1 MSLSGWNYWD
11 IFFIILGCYFII
23 RGSFRGFVGEV
34 ITLVGFLAS
43 FYLSFNYSGGIGRF
57 LSVTM
62 GLNAYMAQAA
72 AAVLIWLS
80 VTLIAAMLRMILK
93 SLIGAASLGG
103 IDKLLGLFSGVIK
116 SVIVVYVVITGG
128 LLLAPVVTPTW
139 MSQSDILRYAG
150 RSWPQ
155 FRAMFIDLNLLP
167 EGTTLPDGTLE
178 QILRPYRTGG
188 GGPEGY
194 DPTPGR
200 T

>member
-43 FYLSFNYSGGIGRF
+43 FYLSFHYSGGIGRF

-80 VTLIAAMLRMILK
+80 VTLIAAMLPMILK

>member
-43 FYLSFNYSGGIGRF
+43 FYLSFHYSGGIGRF

-155 FRAMFIDLNLLP
+155 FRAMFIDLDLLP

>member
-43 FYLSFNYSGGIGRF
+43 FYLSFHYSGGIGRF

-80 VTLIAAMLRMILK
+80 VTLIAAMLCMILK

>member
-43 FYLSFNYSGGIGRF
+43 FYLSFHYSGGLGRF

>member
-43 FYLSFNYSGGIGRF
+43 FYLSFHYSGGIGRF

-155 FRAMFIDLNLLP
+155 FRAMFIGLNLLP

>member
-1 MSLSGWNYWD
+1 MSLSSWNYWD

-43 FYLSFNYSGGIGRF
+43 FYLSFHYSGGIGRF

>member
-43 FYLSFNYSGGIGRF
+43 FYLSFHYSGGIGRF

-116 SVIVVYVVITGG
+116 SVIVVFVVITGG

>member
-34 ITLVGFLAS
+34 IMLVGFLAS
-43 FYLSFNYSGGIGRF
+43 FYLSFHYSGGIGRF

-155 FRAMFIDLNLLP
+155 FRAMFIDLDLLP

>member
-43 FYLSFNYSGGIGRF
+43 FYLSFHYSGGIGRF

-155 FRAMFIDLNLLP
+155 FRAMFIDLDLLP
-167 EGTTLPDGTLE
+167 DGTTLPDGTLE

>member
-43 FYLSFNYSGGIGRF
+43 FYLSFHYSGGIGRF

-194 DPTPGR
+194 APTPGR

>member
-43 FYLSFNYSGGIGRF
+43 FYLSFHYSGGIGRF

-93 SLIGAASLGG
+93 SLVGAASLGG

-194 DPTPGR
+194 DPSPGR

>member
-43 FYLSFNYSGGIGRF
+43 FYLSFHYSGGIGRF

-155 FRAMFIDLNLLP
+155 FRAMFIDLDLLP

-178 QILRPYRTGG
+178 QILRPYRTGD

>member
-23 RGSFRGFVGEV
+23 RGSFRGFVGEI
-34 ITLVGFLAS
+34 ITLAGFLAS
-43 FYLSFNYSGGIGRF
+43 FYLSFHYSGGIGRF

>member
-43 FYLSFNYSGGIGRF
+43 FYLSFHYSGGIGRF

-150 RSWPQ
+150 RSWSQ

>member
-43 FYLSFNYSGGIGRF
+43 FYLSFHYSGGIGRF

-80 VTLIAAMLRMILK
+80 VTLIAAILRMILK

>member
-43 FYLSFNYSGGIGRF
+43 FYLSFHYFGGIGRF

>member
-43 FYLSFNYSGGIGRF
+43 FYLSFHYSGGIGRF

>member
-23 RGSFRGFVGEV
+23 RDSFRGFVGEV

-43 FYLSFNYSGGIGRF
+43 FYLSFHYSGGIGRF

>member
-43 FYLSFNYSGGIGRF
+43 FYLSFHYSGGIGRF

-80 VTLIAAMLRMILK
+80 VTLIAAMLRMILN

-155 FRAMFIDLNLLP
+155 FRAMFIYLNLLP

>member
-43 FYLSFNYSGGIGRF
+43 FYLSFHYSGGIGRF

-93 SLIGAASLGG
+93 SLSGAASLGG

>member
-34 ITLVGFLAS
+34 ITLVDFLAS
-43 FYLSFNYSGGIGRF
+43 FYLSFHYSGGIGRF

>member
-34 ITLVGFLAS
+34 ITLVRFLAS
-43 FYLSFNYSGGIGRF
+43 YYLSFHYFGGIGRF

-116 SVIVVYVVITGG
+116 SVSVVYVVITGG

>member
-34 ITLVGFLAS
+34 MTLAGFLAS
-43 FYLSFNYSGGIGRF
+43 FYLSFHYSRCIGR
-57 LSVTM
+57 LLAVTM
-62 GLNAYMAQAA
+62 GLNDYIAQAA
-72 AAVLIWLS
+72 AAVLIWLL
-80 VTLIAAMLRMILK
+80 VTFAAAVLRMIMK
-93 SLIGAASLGG
+93 SLIGAARLGG
-103 IDKLLGLFSGVIK
+103 VDMLLGLFSGVLK

-128 LLLAPVVTPTW
+128 LLLSPVVSPTW
-139 MSQSDILRYAG
+139 MSHSDILRYAG

-155 FRAMFIDLNLLP
+155 FRAMFIDLDLLP
-167 EGTTLPDGTLE
+167 EGTTLPEGTLE
-178 QILRPYRTGG
+178 EILRPYRRGG
-188 GGPEGY
+188 GGPDGY

>member
-1 MSLSGWNYWD
+1 VSLSGWNYWD

-43 FYLSFNYSGGIGRF
+43 FYLSFHYSGGIGRF

>member
-43 FYLSFNYSGGIGRF
+43 FYLSFHYSGGIGRF

-194 DPTPGR
+194 DHTPGR

>member
-1 MSLSGWNYWD
+1 MSLSGWNEWD

-23 RGSFRGFVGEV
+23 RGSFRGFVGEI
-34 ITLVGFLAS
+34 ITLAGFLAS
-43 FYLSFNYSGGIGRF
+43 FYLSFHYSGGIGR
-57 LSVTM
+57 LIAAAT
-62 GLNAYMAQAA
+62 GLNEYIAQVL

-80 VTLIAAMLRMILK
+80 VTLAAATLRIITK
-93 SLIGAASLGG
+93 SLIGAARLGG
-103 IDKLLGLFSGVIK
+103 VDKLLGLVSGVIK

-128 LLLAPVVTPTW
+128 RLLAPVVSPTW

-150 RSWPQ
+150 RSWPK
-155 FRAMFIDLNLLP
+155 FRAMFIDLSLLP

-188 GGPEGY
+188 GAPEGY

>member
-43 FYLSFNYSGGIGRF
+43 FYLSFHYSGGIGRF

-167 EGTTLPDGTLE
+167 EGTPLPDGTLE
-178 QILRPYRTGG
+178 QLLRPYRTGG

>member
-43 FYLSFNYSGGIGRF
+43 FYLSFHYSGGIGRF

-93 SLIGAASLGG
+93 SLVGAASLGG

>member
-23 RGSFRGFVGEV
+23 RGSFCGFVGEV

-43 FYLSFNYSGGIGRF
+43 FYLSFHYSGGIGRF

>member
-43 FYLSFNYSGGIGRF
+43 FYLSFHYSGGIGRF

-155 FRAMFIDLNLLP
+155 FRAMFIDLKLLP

>member
-43 FYLSFNYSGGIGRF
+43 FYLSFHYSGGIGRF

-62 GLNAYMAQAA
+62 GLNSYMAQAA

-93 SLIGAASLGG
+93 SLVGAASLGG

-194 DPTPGR
+194 DPTPDR

>member
-43 FYLSFNYSGGIGRF
+43 FYLSFHYSGGIGRF

-93 SLIGAASLGG
+93 SLIGA

>member
-1 MSLSGWNYWD
+1 M
-11 IFFIILGCYFII
+11 
-23 RGSFRGFVGEV
+23 
-34 ITLVGFLAS
+34 
-43 FYLSFNYSGGIGRF
+43 
-57 LSVTM
+57 
-62 GLNAYMAQAA
+62 
-72 AAVLIWLS
+72 
-80 VTLIAAMLRMILK
+80 
-93 SLIGAASLGG
+93 
-103 IDKLLGLFSGVIK
+103 IK

>member
-43 FYLSFNYSGGIGRF
+43 FYLSFHYSGGIGRF

-62 GLNAYMAQAA
+62 GLNSYMAQAA

>member
-43 FYLSFNYSGGIGRF
+43 FYLSFHYSGGIGRF

-167 EGTTLPDGTLE
+167 
-178 QILRPYRTGG
+178 
-188 GGPEGY
+188 
-194 DPTPGR
+194 
-200 T
+200 

>member
-43 FYLSFNYSGGIGRF
+43 FYLSFHYSGGIGRF

-139 MSQSDILRYAG
+139 MSQSDILCYAG